1 MPECW
6 KFAPSG
12 SCSACSCSS
21 RNSVVVV
28 VAVVVTAVVVLVIA
42 ASAIAML
49 ATLAALFLPSN
60 LDRNAQQKKTIF
72 CVNATHFGGS
82 MFVHVIVWRVVLM
95 LKLPGQY
102 EL

>member
-6 KFAPSG
+6 KFALSG

-28 VAVVVTAVVVLVIA
+28 VAVVVTAVVVLAIA

-49 ATLAALFLPSN
+49 ATLVVLFLPSN
-60 LDRNAQQKKTIF
+60 LDRNAQQTTIF
-72 CVNATHFGGS
+72 CVSATHFEGS
-82 MFVHVIVWRVVLM
+82 MFIHVIVWRAVLV

-102 EL
+102 GL